1 MGRWWLALAA
11 SLPLLAD
18 ARYEL
23 AYDAKTN
30 PLLGLVASLA
40 GLSKL
45 ASPGEAVLLK
55 GNRVMVKGQK
65 QTIVVNYGTGRML
78 LIDHTDRTWEDLPI
92 EEMRQRVAADIP
104 EVLQRGLRRLFPEG
118 NGGTATT
125 AIVERSSD
133 PEARPSLERFRQRH
147 GLGYLFPGMESIISL
162 TPAVASEIAKLRQA
176 GVLVEAIRILV
187 GENGKLVNAFVEIRN
202 YRESPVEEEE
212 MRPPANY
219 AQIK

>member
-45 ASPGEAVLLK
+45 SSPGEEVLLK
-55 GNRVMVKGQK
+55 GSRVMVKGQK

-104 EVLQRGLRRLFPEG
+104 EALQSGLRRLFPAG
-118 NGGTATT
+118 NGGTATRVN
-125 AIVERSSD
+125 VERSSD
-133 PEARPSLERFRQRH
+133 PVTRPSLERFRQRH
-147 GLGYLFPGMESIISL
+147 GLGYLFPGMESILSL
-162 TPAVASEIAKLRQA
+162 TPAVAGEIASVREA
-176 GVLVEAIRILV
+176 GVLVEAIRIQV